1 MPAAI
6 AVRRLTKRYGTTVAA
21 LEIDFEVQD
30 GEIFGLIGP
39 NGAGKTTV
47 LECILGLIRPDSG
60 EISVRGIDVRAQPAL
75 AKEKLGAQLQTSALP
90 DAMTPRQALK
100 LCGAFFARPASPEAL
115 IQQFDLHDKADL
127 RYASLSTGQKQR
139 LALALAFVSQP
150 EVVVLD
156 EPTAS
161 LDPAARRELHALIAA
176 QRAAGRTI
184 VFTTHYLDEARS
196 LCDRV
201 ALMAAGRLVAV
212 DTPANLIAR
221 SGVPLRLGIRTAA
234 ALPEAAV
241 RTLPGVVRATAE
253 GSTWLLETLALN
265 QTLAAVSAAANA
277 ARADVEDIQIYR
289 PTLDDA
295 FAQLLADNRP

>member
-1 MPAAI
+1 MSAI
-6 AVRRLTKRYGTTVAA
+6 AVRSLTKRYGATVAA
-21 LEIDFEVQD
+21 RDVSFEVAQ

-47 LECILGLIRPDSG
+47 LECILGLIRPDVG
-60 EISVRGIDVRAQPAL
+60 EILVRGIDVRTQPAL

-100 LCGAFFARPASPEAL
+100 LCGAFYRSAAAPAAL
-115 IQQFDLHDKADL
+115 FQQFDLHDKADV
-127 RYASLSTGQKQR
+127 RYSALSTGQKQR

-176 QRAAGRTI
+176 QRTAGRTI
-184 VFTTHYLDEARS
+184 IFTTHYLEEARL

-201 ALMAAGRLVAV
+201 ALMAGGRLVAV
-212 DTPANLIAR
+212 DTPAALIAQ
-221 SGVPLRLGIRTAA
+221 SGVLPRIGLRTAA
-234 ALPEAAV
+234 RLAETTV
-241 RTLPGVVRATAE
+241 STLPGVVGLAAHGEVWVIETTALT
-253 GSTWLLETLALN
+253 S
-265 QTLAAVSAAANA
+265 TLAAVAMAAEA
-277 ARADVEDIQIYR
+277 ARTEVEDIQIYR

-295 FAQLLADNRP
+295 FAKLLEGRA